1 MARAAETQ
9 RRTRIQIEKEQG
21 ILDAALGLFSSKG
34 FAGATLDDIAAAA
47 GMSKPNLVYYFSS
60 KEEIYRAVL
69 NHTLEDWLEPLKA
82 LDPAGEPLEEIRAYL
97 KRKLAMSRSRPLESR
112 LFANE
117 ILQGAPRIGSI
128 LGGPLR
134 ELVSD
139 KVGIV
144 QGWIDAG
151 RLAPH
156 NPYHLIFSIW
166 ATTQHYADF
175 DVQVRAV
182 LGEEVDENTRFADAE
197 AFLERVF
204 LRGLRPDYL

>member
-9 RRTRIQIEKEQG
+9 RRTRIQIEKERE

-34 FAGATLDDIAAAA
+34 FAGTTLDDIAAAA

-97 KRKLAMSRSRPLESR
+97 HRKLAMSRSRPLESR

-117 ILQGAPRIGSI
+117 VLQGAPRIGPI
-128 LGGPLR
+128 LKGPLR
-134 ELVSD
+134 KLVSD
-139 KVGIV
+139 KVGVV

-182 LGEEVDENTRFADAE
+182 LGEEVDEDTRFADAE
-197 AFLERVF
+197 TFLERVF
-204 LRGLRPDYL
+204 LRGLRPD